1 MLSAILNQVSIPI
14 MTVAATREYT
24 FTPNGVK
31 VSIISTHDDGEYFM
45 VKSLTTG
52 RVFFAHKNQIEEKDV
67 EVDSDE
73 KPVKRR
79 RGRQIVRPD
88 VPALTRVNINSATPE
103 LLTQILKGIGMKT
116 AIAIKELQQSLPGE
130 RFTKLEQ
137 LKSISNIDWDSV
149 LEGDIAY
156 VE

>member
-1 MLSAILNQVSIPI
+1 M
-14 MTVAATREYT
+14 MTATVTEQDVTYT
-24 FTPNGVK
+24 PSGVK
-31 VSIISTHDDGEYFM
+31 VDILSTHDDGEYFM

-67 EVDSDE
+67 EANLDE

-130 RFTKLEQ
+130 RFTKLDQ